1 LHELHQLHTHYS
13 RGIGVIRMI
22 PGWPSLRL
30 NCHYAVEVRAL
41 LISKRLAYTA
51 IAFHPSKQCELE
63 GIVMSG
69 HSKWH
74 SIKHKKGAIDA
85 KRGKVFSRLI
95 KELTVAAR
103 VGGGDP
109 VGNPRL
115 RKAVD
120 DAKAMNMPKDTMT
133 NAIKRGTGE
142 IAGAA
147 IEDITYEGYGP
158 AGVAVFIEAQTD
170 NRTRTVAE
178 IRHVFSRYGGNL
190 GENGSV
196 AWMFQKKGTIILEK
210 SVIDEEKIME
220 LALEAGAED
229 VSDDEVSWEVTTAPE
244 DFNTV
249 LDAIKGAGIAP
260 LSADVLMR
268 PTNSV
273 QVTGSAA
280 QQVLRLMEALEDQDD
295 VASVAANFDIP
306 EAEMEAAG

>member
-1 LHELHQLHTHYS
+1 
-13 RGIGVIRMI
+13 
-22 PGWPSLRL
+22 
-30 NCHYAVEVRAL
+30 
-41 LISKRLAYTA
+41 
-51 IAFHPSKQCELE
+51 
-63 GIVMSG
+63 MSG

-85 KRGKVFSRLI
+85 KRGKAFSKLI

-103 VGGGDP
+103 GGGDP
-109 VGNPRL
+109 TGNPRL
-115 RKAVD
+115 RKAMD
-120 DAKAMNMPKDTMT
+120 DAKGLNMPKDTMM

-158 AGVAVFIEAQTD
+158 GGVAVFVECQTD

-178 IRHVFSRYGGNL
+178 VRHIFSKHGGNL
-190 GENGSV
+190 GESGSV
-196 AWMFQKKGTIILEK
+196 AWMFQKKGAIIVEK
-210 SVIDEEKIME
+210 NAADEEKMME

-229 VSDDEVSWEVTTAPE
+229 VAGDEETWEVITSPE

-249 LDAIKGAGIAP
+249 LDAVKASGIEP
-260 LSADVLMR
+260 LSSDVTMR

-280 QQVLRLMEALEDQDD
+280 QQVLRLMEALEDNDD
-295 VASVAANFDIP
+295 VSNVAANFDIP
-306 EAEMEAAG
+306 AEEMEAAG

>member
-1 LHELHQLHTHYS
+1 
-13 RGIGVIRMI
+13 
-22 PGWPSLRL
+22 
-30 NCHYAVEVRAL
+30 
-41 LISKRLAYTA
+41 
-51 IAFHPSKQCELE
+51 
-63 GIVMSG
+63 MSG

-85 KRGKVFSRLI
+85 KRGKMFSRLI

-103 VGGGDP
+103 VGGGDAA
-109 VGNPRL
+109 GNPRL
-115 RKAVD
+115 RKAID
-120 DAKAMNMPKDTMT
+120 DAKAMNMPKDTMS

-147 IEDITYEGYGP
+147 IEDISYEGYGP
-158 AGVAVFIEAQTD
+158 GGVAVFIEAQTD

-178 IRHVFSRYGGNL
+178 VRHIFAKNGGNL

-196 AWMFQKKGTIILEK
+196 AWMFQKKGTII
-210 SVIDEEKIME
+210 IDRAAVEEEKIME

-229 VSDDEVSWEVTTAPE
+229 VSDDEVSWEVITAPE

-249 LDAIKGAGIAP
+249 LEAITGAGISP
-260 LSADVLMR
+260 LSSEIVMR

-273 QVTGSAA
+273 RVTGAVA

-295 VASVAANFDIP
+295 VANVSANFDIP
-306 EAEMEAAG
+306 EEEMEAAG